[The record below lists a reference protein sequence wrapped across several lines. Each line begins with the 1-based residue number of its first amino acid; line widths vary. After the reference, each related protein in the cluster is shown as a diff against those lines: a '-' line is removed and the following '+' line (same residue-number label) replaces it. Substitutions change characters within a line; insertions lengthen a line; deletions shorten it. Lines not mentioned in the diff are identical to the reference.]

1 MERKKEPAPLEDVA
15 LKPGDLVTDRE
26 AAEILGLAVQTLRN
40 WRYERRGPPYRRIGG
55 RVIRYSLRE
64 LDAYTRAGT
73 AGKAGAK

>member
-1 MERKKEPAPLEDVA
+1 MERKKDTAPPGDVA

-40 WRYERRGPPYRRIGG
+40 WRCERRGPPYRRIGG

-64 LDAYTRAGT
+64 LDEYTRACT
-73 AGKAGAK
+73 EGKAGAK